1 MSGHDIET
9 PAQALAALRWHAQSI
24 TPGSARA
31 ITAEGVA
38 VIGRCADVLEAAL
51 KVPPTQEVME
61 AMVREEEAR
70 MDRLYPGPGM
80 WDCDTDCQYIDE
92 LRTRAEKAEADLAK
106 LRPVYEA
113 AVQCKN
119 DCKVSFDPNVHPCR
133 SCGGLRACAAVE
145 AWKEGK

>member
-1 MSGHDIET
+1 MPLDGTDAQCLEHALTITERERDEALDRAKLAENLANLFAAAEQW
-9 PAQALAALRWHAQSI
+9 PAWKA
-24 TPGSARA
+24 
-31 ITAEGVA
+31 
-38 VIGRCADVLEAAL
+38 
-51 KVPPTQEVME
+51 
-61 AMVREEEAR
+61 
-70 MDRLYPGPGM
+70 
-80 WDCDTDCQYIDE
+80 
-92 LRTRAEKAEADLAK
+92 RAEKAEADLAK